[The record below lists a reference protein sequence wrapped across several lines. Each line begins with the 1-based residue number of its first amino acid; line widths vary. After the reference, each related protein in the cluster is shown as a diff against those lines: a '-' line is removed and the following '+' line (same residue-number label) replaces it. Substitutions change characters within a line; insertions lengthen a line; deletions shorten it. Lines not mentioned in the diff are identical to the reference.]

1 MKRFSFVFFSVVF
14 FLWFVWVIH
23 WFLYRNTAVVGHFS
37 CIQPR
42 QSSFR
47 ALFGDEVTFGAFFG
61 WWGHFQSSFRAF
73 FGGWG
78 QFQSSFR
85 AGFRVLGQL
94 QSSFRK
100 LFEDGVTFRA
110 ISEGRR
116 RSSSECALDSF
127 QCRFPSKSGA
137 VSEPLLIG

>member
-1 MKRFSFVFFSVVF
+1 MMGSLSE
-14 FLWFVWVIH
+14 
-23 WFLYRNTAVVGHFS
+23 
-37 CIQPR
+37 Q
-42 QSSFR
+42 
-47 ALFGDEVTFGAFFG
+47 
-61 WWGHFQSSFRAF
+61 FQSI
-73 FGGWG
+73 FGGWD

-85 AGFRVLGQL
+85 AGFRGLGQL

-127 QCRFPSKSGA
+127 QSRFQSKSGA